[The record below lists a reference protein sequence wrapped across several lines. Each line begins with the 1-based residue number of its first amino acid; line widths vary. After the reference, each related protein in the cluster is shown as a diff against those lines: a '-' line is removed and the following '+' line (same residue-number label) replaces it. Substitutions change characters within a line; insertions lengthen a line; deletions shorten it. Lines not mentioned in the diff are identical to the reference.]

1 MKENQGSL
9 VNLDLVE
16 RFKKSDLR
24 QFYRNCTFCV
34 LIVYATFSP
43 GFFVD
48 NVSLLELIYIGTEQR
63 GERFFKPFP
72 FDIPKEEKV
81 EKGNCYFE

>member
-48 NVSLLELIYIGTEQR
+48 NVSLLELIYI
-63 GERFFKPFP
+63 
-72 FDIPKEEKV
+72 
-81 EKGNCYFE
+81 